1 MKLSDLSINRAITF
15 SMIFIAVAAF
25 GVVSLLRLSP
35 ELLPDITF
43 PVASVITTYQGVG
56 PEDLE
61 KLVARPLE
69 ETVSVITGVTEVTSI
84 CREGVVVTMARFDW
98 GTDMDVAASDIRE
111 GLDMIRDYLPQ
122 DAAEPIVF
130 KFDVSM
136 QPVMYIGVFSDT
148 LSPAEIRKL
157 SEDEIEPILERVEGV
172 ALASTM
178 GGEKREIQVQVDR
191 SKMEAYGLSIH
202 QVANILG
209 GENITMEGGDIR
221 EDKFTHLLRTVGE
234 FTSPDQ
240 INDVVISY
248 QDGAPVYIRDV
259 AEVYDTFAEK
269 NQSVRVE
276 GKPGVTLYI
285 QKQSGANTVDV
296 TDRVN
301 VALAG
306 LEESLQGRAKL
317 SVIMDLSR
325 FINRSLSDLS
335 SVAIWGAVLA
345 VLVLFFF
352 LHNVR
357 SVMIIGIAIPMSV
370 IATFVAM
377 DFGGVTIN
385 MMSMGGLAL
394 GIGMLVDNAIVV
406 LENVFRHRELGEDR
420 RKAASSGTSEV
431 SKAII
436 ASTLTTISVFLPIV
450 FVPGI
455 AGVLFED
462 QALTVTFS
470 LACSLIVALTL
481 VPLLCSRFLHLES
494 ERRSRKVQW
503 TQNLSCKIGLCMEK
517 LDGFYRRVLNWALDH
532 RKSVVLTAVAVFLA
546 SISIIWP
553 LRLVGTEFIPNMD
566 QGELIISMETPPGT
580 SLEVTEE
587 IIARAEKITMDE
599 AKEELDA
606 IYTTIGSGEGISAL
620 FSGEGSHAAT
630 VTLELVPVGERSRS
644 QAEIEQAIK
653 KRLEKLP
660 GVRIM
665 AGGDPGAE
673 MMGFGGSPVS
683 VEIYGHDRKIAKQ
696 LAEQVKDIVRSVD
709 GTIDIES
716 SIEEASPETQII
728 IDRDRAYAMGLNV
741 GSIASTVKA
750 SVYGT
755 VATRFRQGGDE
766 YNVLVRLK
774 EDDRRTK
781 DDVYNT
787 SIVSPMMQ
795 KIPLKS
801 VASLQTAEGPV
812 TINRKKQ
819 ERFVTVT
826 ADLKGRDLG
835 SVTRDINAKLKS
847 LKVPD
852 GFIVAMSGSAEDQME
867 SFRWLGLALVGAIF
881 LVYAVMASLFESL
894 LDPFIIMFTFPL
906 ALIGVVW
913 LFFFTGTIF
922 SIIAFIGVIMLAGI
936 VVNNAIV
943 LVDYIN
949 QLRDRGMEL
958 REAVVQGGRTR
969 LRPILMTALT
979 TILAMVPL
987 ALGVGAGAE
996 IRYPMAR
1003 AVVGGLTTSTVL
1015 TLVLVPVLYTMFENR
1030 AERRRERKA
1039 AKAAERWVDA
1049 EGDD

>member
-1 MKLSDLSINRAITF
+1 MKLSDLSINRAVTF
-15 SMIFIAVAAF
+15 SMIFIAIAAF
-25 GVVSLLRLSP
+25 GIVSLLRLSP

-43 PVASVITTYQGVG
+43 PVASIITTYEGVG

-61 KLVARPLE
+61 KLIARPLE
-69 ETVSVITGVTEVTSI
+69 ETVSIITGVTEVTSI
-84 CREGVVVTMARFDW
+84 CKEGVVVTMARFEW
-98 GTDMDVAASDIRE
+98 ESDMDVAASDIRE
-111 GLDMIRDYLPQ
+111 GLDIIRDYLPA
-122 DAAEPIVF
+122 DASAPIVF

-136 QPVMYIGVFSDT
+136 QPIMFIGVFSDT
-148 LSPAEIRKL
+148 MSPAEIRMM

-172 ALASTM
+172 AFAGTM
-178 GGEKREIQVQVDR
+178 GGEKREIQVQVDK

-202 QVANILG
+202 QIVSAIG

-248 QDGAPVYIRDV
+248 KDGAPVYVRDV
-259 AEVYDTFAEK
+259 AEVHDTFAEK
-269 NQSVRVE
+269 RQAVRVE
-276 GKPGVTLYI
+276 GAPGITLYI
-285 QKQSGANTVDV
+285 QKQSGSNTVDV
-296 TDRVN
+296 VDRVN
-301 VALAG
+301 VTLAE
-306 LEESLQGRAKL
+306 LQESMEGRARL
-317 SVIMDLSR
+317 VVIMDLSR
-325 FINRSLSDLS
+325 FIKRSLSSLS

-357 SVMIIGIAIPMSV
+357 SVMIIAIAIPMSV

-420 RKAASSGTSEV
+420 RTAASSGTAEV
-431 SKAII
+431 SKAIV

-481 VPLLCSRFLHLES
+481 VPLLCSRFLHLQS
-494 ERRSRKVQW
+494 EKRKRR
-503 TQNLSCKIGLCMEK
+503 TQFTYNLSRKIGLCMEK
-517 LDGFYRRVLNWALDH
+517 LDSFYQRVLNWALDH
-532 RKSVVLTAVAVFLA
+532 RKTMILGALGVFL
-546 SISIIWP
+546 ISLSLLWP
-553 LRLVGTEFIPNMD
+553 FRFVGTEFIPNMD
-566 QGELIISMETPPGT
+566 QGELIINMETPPGT

-587 IIARAEKITMDE
+587 IISRAEKIVMDE
-599 AKEELDA
+599 AKDELDA

-620 FSGEGSHAAT
+620 FSGEGGHSAS
-630 VTLELVPVGERSRS
+630 VTLELVPVTERDRS
-644 QAEIEQAIK
+644 QKEIEQAIK
-653 KRLEKLP
+653 KRMEKIA
-660 GVRIM
+660 GIRVM

-673 MMGFGGSPVS
+673 MMGFGGSPVA
-683 VEIYGHDRKIAKQ
+683 VEIYGHDRDTAKQ
-696 LAEQVKDIVRSVD
+696 LADQIKEIVRNIE
-709 GTIDIES
+709 GTTDIES
-716 SIEEASPETQII
+716 SVEEASPETQII

-750 SVYGT
+750 NVYGT
-755 VATRFRQGGDE
+755 VATRFRDGGDE
-766 YNVLVRLK
+766 FDVLVRLK
-774 EDDRRTK
+774 ESDRRTK
-781 DDVYNT
+781 EDVYNT

-795 KIPLKS
+795 AIQLRN
-801 VASLQTAEGPV
+801 VASLQAAEGAV

-819 ERFVTVT
+819 ERLVTVT

-835 SVTRDINAKLKS
+835 SVTRELRQELKS
-847 LKVPD
+847 LEVPK
-852 GFIVAMSGSAEDQME
+852 GFLVSISGSAEDQME

-913 LFFFTGTIF
+913 MFFFTGTIF

-943 LVDYIN
+943 MVDYIN
-949 QLRDRGMEL
+949 QLRDSGMEL

-996 IRYPMAR
+996 IRFPMAR

-1015 TLVLVPVLYTMFENR
+1015 TLVLVPVLYAAFESI
-1030 AERRRERKA
+1030 AGRRRERRA
-1039 AKAAERWVDA
+1039 ERAAEMWVDA